1 MDNRKR
7 LEKLINGAQPPVGKW
22 QKTALLS
29 LTALCTGILLMCIFL
44 FFYNKISYEKYSK
57 LATEKIEE
65 YITATYTD
73 ELDNFEKADWL
84 SEYSD
89 YTKFYSAIY
98 SPVTAYGVYFYVP
111 WLGNMGFDIS
121 YNVKTGEITDGYQQ
135 EYLTGKVTFEYLDSV
150 YRNSTYGLNSEFYSK
165 GCNDG
170 VFSITDN
177 IRITAHLERQYTP
190 AWIGEFISIPET
202 DYNASLEQLSAQ
214 RGTISLFIKSF
225 ACDYDDFIDFAAYFR
240 DYIAGKDIAYNN
252 IYISADPSSA
262 LIENYYVTLTREEM
276 EAEDFHNILK
286 EKAVTY
292 TKKQAE
298 ADYQQKMESYR
309 DTRKKLTFKETIQ
322 QLAEIF

>member
-7 LEKLINGAQPPVGKW
+7 LEKLINGTQSPVGKW
-22 QKTALLS
+22 QKAALFS
-29 LTALCTGILLMCIFL
+29 LFALCASVLLICVFL
-44 FFYNKISYEKYSK
+44 FCYDKMRYKKDSK

-65 YITATYTD
+65 YITATYTN

-98 SPVTAYGVYFYVP
+98 SPVTAYGVYYYVP

-121 YNVKTGEITDGYQQ
+121 YNLYTDEIIDGYQQ
-135 EYLTGKVTFEYLDSV
+135 EYLTGKVTFEYFDSV
-150 YRNSTYGLNSEFYSK
+150 YRDSTYYMNSEFYSK
-165 GCNDG
+165 GCNEDI
-170 VFSITDN
+170 FSITDS
-177 IRITAHLERQYTP
+177 IRITTHLERQYTP

-214 RGTISLFIKSF
+214 RGTISLYVKSL

-240 DYIAGKDIAYNN
+240 EYITRKDIAYNSV
-252 IYISADPSSA
+252 YISADPSSA
-262 LIENYYVTLTREEM
+262 LIENYYVTLTKKEM

-286 EKAVTY
+286 EKAITY

-298 ADYQQKMESYR
+298 EDYQQKMESYR
-309 DTRKKLTFKETIQ
+309 ESREKMTFKEMIQ